1 MKAIQLEQF
10 GSEPQLKEVPI
21 PELKEGQ
28 LLIKV
33 EASTVNPL
41 DRGFIQGYLM
51 RRPLPTICGI
61 EGTGTVVK
69 SHDEKLKSWVD
80 KRVTFGALDGARS
93 EYVATTPNF
102 VFEISK
108 DVSLASAASGVAN
121 PLAAL
126 GFIDNFK
133 RLQGKGIILTA
144 VHLHW
149 VIC

>member
-1 MKAIQLEQF
+1 
-10 GSEPQLKEVPI
+10 
-21 PELKEGQ
+21 
-28 LLIKV
+28 
-33 EASTVNPL
+33 
-41 DRGFIQGYLM
+41 M
-51 RRPLPTICGI
+51 RRPLPAYCGV

-69 SHDEKLKSWVD
+69 SHDENLSYWVG
-80 KRVTFGALDGARS
+80 KRVCFAASRGSWCDFA
-93 EYVATTPNF
+93 VATPNL